1 MAVYLAENASMAV
14 RTLSANKLRTS
25 LTMLGII
32 IGNASV
38 IAMIAVGQGAQQF
51 IGRQFQFLG
60 TNILFVLPGIAPE
73 GPFSSSVPA
82 ESLVL
87 EDAKAMAREVP
98 AVAGVAPEKR
108 DRLRVTWADKDT
120 QVDITGTNS
129 EYPSVRNA
137 GVAKGR
143 FFSMLELQQHQRV
156 AVLGSET
163 AQTLFGD
170 YASRSRRHRYPV
182 GAKIRIRNYSFR
194 VIGVMA
200 EKGASM
206 GMNQDEAIFIP
217 ISVMASQLTGEDN
230 AYTSP
235 SLQSISVSAK
245 SSESMSAAQFQI
257 TNLLRLRHNVKGE
270 NDFTVRSQQELL
282 QTADSITGMLV
293 VLMAATSGIS
303 LLVGGI
309 GIMNIMLVSVSER
322 TQEIGLR
329 KALGATPKDI
339 QMQFTVEAVILAL
352 TGGSIGIAIAVAGT
366 VIFAAL
372 TPLEAI
378 VSPVAILLAVGVS
391 GAIGLGFGVIPA
403 RNAARLDPIIALRS

>member
-1 MAVYLAENASMAV
+1 MSVYLAENASMAV
-14 RTLSANKLRTS
+14 RTLSGNKLRSS
-25 LTMLGII
+25 LTMLGIV

-38 IAMIAVGQGAQQF
+38 IAMIAVGQGAQKF
-51 IGRQFQFLG
+51 IGNQFQSLG
-60 TNILFVLPGIAPE
+60 TNILFVLPGIAAE
-73 GPFSSSVPA
+73 GPLSSSVPA

-87 EDAKAMAREVP
+87 EDAEAMAREVP
-98 AVAGVAPEKR
+98 AIAGVAPEKS
-108 DRLRVTWADKDT
+108 DRLRVTWADQDT
-120 QVDITGTNS
+120 QVDVTGTTPQ
-129 EYPSVRNA
+129 YTSVRNA
-137 GVAKGR
+137 GVHRGR
-143 FFSMLELQQHQRV
+143 FFSTLELQQHQRV

-163 AQTLFGD
+163 ARTLFGD
-170 YASRSRRHRYPV
+170 RYPL
-182 GAKIRIRNYSFR
+182 GAKIRIRNHSFR

-200 EKGASM
+200 EKGSSM

-230 AYTSP
+230 ARTSP
-235 SLQSISVSAK
+235 TLQSISVSAK
-245 SSESMSAAQFQI
+245 SGASMSAAQFQI
-257 TNLLRLRHNVKGE
+257 NNLLRLRHNIRGE

-282 QTADSITGMLV
+282 QTADSVTGMLV
-293 VLMAATSGIS
+293 MLMAATSGIS

-329 KALGATPKDI
+329 KALGATHKDI
-339 QMQFTVEAVILAL
+339 QVQFTVEAVILAL
-352 TGGSIGIAIAVAGT
+352 TGGGIGIAIAVAGT
-366 VIFAAL
+366 VMVATL

-403 RNAARLDPIIALRS
+403 RNAARLDPITALRS

>member
-1 MAVYLAENASMAV
+1 MAVYLTENASMAV
-14 RTLSANKLRTS
+14 RTLSANKLRSS

-51 IGRQFQFLG
+51 IGKQFESLG
-60 TNILFVLPGIAPE
+60 TNILFILPGVAAE
-73 GPFSSSVPA
+73 GPLASSVPA
-82 ESLVL
+82 QTLVL
-87 EDAKAMAREVP
+87 EDAEAIAREVP
-98 AVAGVAPEKR
+98 AIAGVAPEKS
-108 DRLRVTWADKDT
+108 DRLRVTWADQDT
-120 QVDITGTNS
+120 QVDVTGTTP
-129 EYPSVRNA
+129 EYTSVRNA
-137 GVAKGR
+137 GVQRGR
-143 FFSMLELQQHQRV
+143 FFSALELQQHQRV

-163 AQTLFGD
+163 ARSLFGE
-170 YASRSRRHRYPV
+170 RHPI
-182 GAKIRIRNYSFR
+182 GAKIRLRNHSFQ

-200 EKGASM
+200 EKGSSM

-230 AYTSP
+230 ARTSP
-235 SLQSISVSAK
+235 TLQSISVSAK
-245 SSESMSAAQFQI
+245 SDASMSAAQFQI
-257 TNLLRLRHNVKGE
+257 NNLLRLRHDVKEE

-293 VLMAATSGIS
+293 VLMAATSSIS

-329 KALGATPKDI
+329 KALGATHKDI
-339 QMQFTVEAVILAL
+339 QVQFTVEAVILAL

-366 VIFAAL
+366 VLFAAL

-378 VSPVAILLAVGVS
+378 VSPVAIVIAVGVS

>member
-1 MAVYLAENASMAV
+1 MAVYLTENASMAV
-14 RTLSANKLRTS
+14 RTLSANKLRSS

-51 IGRQFQFLG
+51 IGKQFESLG
-60 TNILFVLPGIAPE
+60 TNILFILPGVAAE
-73 GPFSSSVPA
+73 GPLASSVPA
-82 ESLVL
+82 QTLVL
-87 EDAKAMAREVP
+87 EDAEAIAREVP
-98 AVAGVAPEKR
+98 TVAGVAPEKS
-108 DRLRVTWADKDT
+108 DRLRVTWADQDT
-120 QVDITGTNS
+120 QVDVTGTTP
-129 EYPSVRNA
+129 EYTSVRNA
-137 GVAKGR
+137 GVQRGR
-143 FFSMLELQQHQRV
+143 FFSALELQQHQRV

-163 AQTLFGD
+163 ARSLFGE
-170 YASRSRRHRYPV
+170 RHPL
-182 GAKIRIRNYSFR
+182 GAKIRLRNHSFR

-200 EKGASM
+200 EKGSSM

-230 AYTSP
+230 ARTSP
-235 SLQSISVSAK
+235 TLQSISVSAK
-245 SSESMSAAQFQI
+245 SDASMSAAQFQI
-257 TNLLRLRHNVKGE
+257 NNLLRLRHDVKEE

-293 VLMAATSGIS
+293 VLMAATSSIS

-329 KALGATPKDI
+329 KALGATHKDI
-339 QMQFTVEAVILAL
+339 QVQFTVEAVILAL

-366 VIFAAL
+366 VLFAAL

-378 VSPVAILLAVGVS
+378 VSPVAIVIAVGVS

>member
-1 MAVYLAENASMAV
+1 
-14 RTLSANKLRTS
+14 
-25 LTMLGII
+25 MLGII

-51 IGRQFQFLG
+51 IGKQFESLG
-60 TNILFVLPGIAPE
+60 TNILFILPGVAAE
-73 GPFSSSVPA
+73 GPLASSVPA
-82 ESLVL
+82 QTLVL
-87 EDAKAMAREVP
+87 EDAEAIASEVP
-98 AVAGVAPEKR
+98 AIAGVAPEKS
-108 DRLRVTWADKDT
+108 DRLRVTWADQDT
-120 QVDITGTNS
+120 QVDVTGTTP
-129 EYPSVRNA
+129 EYTSVRNA
-137 GVAKGR
+137 GVQRGR
-143 FFSMLELQQHQRV
+143 FFSALELQQHQRV

-163 AQTLFGD
+163 ARSLFGE
-170 YASRSRRHRYPV
+170 RHPL
-182 GAKIRIRNYSFR
+182 GAKIRLRNHSFR

-200 EKGASM
+200 EKGSSM

-230 AYTSP
+230 ARTSP
-235 SLQSISVSAK
+235 TLQSISVSAK
-245 SSESMSAAQFQI
+245 SDASMSAAQFQI
-257 TNLLRLRHNVKGE
+257 NNLLRLRHDVKEE

-293 VLMAATSGIS
+293 VLMAATSSIS

-329 KALGATPKDI
+329 KALGATHKDI
-339 QMQFTVEAVILAL
+339 QVQFTVEAVILAL

-378 VSPVAILLAVGVS
+378 VSPVAIVIAVGVS

>member
-1 MAVYLAENASMAV
+1 MAVYLTENASMAV
-14 RTLSANKLRTS
+14 RTLSANKLRSS

-51 IGRQFQFLG
+51 IGKQFESLG
-60 TNILFVLPGIAPE
+60 TNILFILPGVAAE
-73 GPFSSSVPA
+73 GPLASSVPA
-82 ESLVL
+82 QTLVL
-87 EDAKAMAREVP
+87 EDAEAIASEVP
-98 AVAGVAPEKR
+98 AIAGVAPEKS
-108 DRLRVTWADKDT
+108 DRLRVTWADQDT
-120 QVDITGTNS
+120 QVDVTGTTP
-129 EYPSVRNA
+129 EYTSVRNA
-137 GVAKGR
+137 GVQRGR
-143 FFSMLELQQHQRV
+143 FFSALELQQHQRV

-163 AQTLFGD
+163 ARSLFGE
-170 YASRSRRHRYPV
+170 RHPL
-182 GAKIRIRNYSFR
+182 GAKIRLRNHSFR

-200 EKGASM
+200 EKGSSM

-230 AYTSP
+230 ARTSP
-235 SLQSISVSAK
+235 TLQSISVSAK
-245 SSESMSAAQFQI
+245 SDASMSAAQFQI
-257 TNLLRLRHNVKGE
+257 NNLLRLRHDVKEE

-293 VLMAATSGIS
+293 VLMAATSSIS

-329 KALGATPKDI
+329 KALGATHKDI
-339 QMQFTVEAVILAL
+339 QVQFTVEAVILAL

-366 VIFAAL
+366 VLFAAL

-378 VSPVAILLAVGVS
+378 VSPVAIVIAVGVS

>member
-1 MAVYLAENASMAV
+1 MAVYLTENASMAV
-14 RTLSANKLRTS
+14 RTLSANKMRS
-25 LTMLGII
+25 GLTMLGII

-51 IGRQFQFLG
+51 IGGQFQSLG

-73 GPFSSSVPA
+73 GPLASSIPA

-87 EDAKAMAREVP
+87 DDAEAMAREVP
-98 AVAGVAPEKR
+98 AVAGVAPEKS
-108 DRLRVTWADKDT
+108 DRLRVTWADQDT
-120 QVDITGTNS
+120 QVDVTGTNS
-129 EYPSVRNA
+129 QYPDVRNA
-137 GVAKGR
+137 KIAKGR

-163 AQTLFGD
+163 ARTLFGD
-170 YASRSRRHRYPV
+170 RYPV
-182 GAKIRIRNYSFR
+182 GAKIRIRNHSFR

-217 ISVMASQLTGEDN
+217 ISVMASQLSGEDN

-245 SSESMSAAQFQI
+245 SAENMSAAQFQI
-257 TNLLRLRHNVKGE
+257 NNLLRLRHNVKKE

-293 VLMAATSGIS
+293 ILMAGTSGIS

-329 KALGATPKDI
+329 KALGATHKDI
-339 QMQFTVEAVILAL
+339 QVQFTVEAVILAV
-352 TGGSIGIAIAVAGT
+352 TGGIIGIVIAVAGT

-372 TPLEAI
+372 TPLDAI

>member
-1 MAVYLAENASMAV
+1 MAVYLTENASMAV
-14 RTLSANKLRTS
+14 RTLSANKLRSS

-51 IGRQFQFLG
+51 IGKQFESLG
-60 TNILFVLPGIAPE
+60 TNILFVLPGVAAE
-73 GPFSSSVPA
+73 GPLASSVPA
-82 ESLVL
+82 QTLVL
-87 EDAKAMAREVP
+87 ADAEAIASEVP
-98 AVAGVAPEKR
+98 AIAGVAPEKS
-108 DRLRVTWADKDT
+108 DRLRVTWADQDT
-120 QVDITGTNS
+120 QVDVTGTTP
-129 EYPSVRNA
+129 EYTRVRNA
-137 GVAKGR
+137 GVQQGR
-143 FFSMLELQQHQRV
+143 FFSALELQQHQRV

-163 AQTLFGD
+163 ARTLFGE
-170 YASRSRRHRYPV
+170 RHPV
-182 GAKIRIRNYSFR
+182 GAKIRIRNHSFK

-200 EKGASM
+200 EKGSSM

-230 AYTSP
+230 VRTSP
-235 SLQSISVSAK
+235 TLQSISVSAK
-245 SSESMSAAQFQI
+245 SDGSMSAAQFQI
-257 TNLLRLRHNVKGE
+257 TNLLRLRHEVKGE

-293 VLMAATSGIS
+293 VLMAATSSIS

-329 KALGATPKDI
+329 KALGATHQDI
-339 QMQFTVEAVILAL
+339 QVQFTVEAVILAL

-366 VIFAAL
+366 VLFAAL

-378 VSPVAILLAVGVS
+378 VSPVAVVIAVGVS

-403 RNAARLDPIIALRS
+403 RNAARLDPIIALRG

>member
-14 RTLSANKLRTS
+14 RTLSANKLRSS

-51 IGRQFQFLG
+51 IGKQFQSLG
-60 TNILFVLPGIAPE
+60 TNILFVLPGIAAE
-73 GPFSSSVPA
+73 GPLASSVPA

-87 EDAKAMAREVP
+87 DDAEAMAREVP
-98 AVAGVAPEKR
+98 AVAGVAPEKS
-108 DRLRVTWADKDT
+108 DRLRVTWADQDT
-120 QVDITGTNS
+120 QVDVTGTNS

-163 AQTLFGD
+163 ARTLFGD
-170 YASRSRRHRYPV
+170 RYPV

-194 VIGVMA
+194 VVGVMA

-245 SSESMSAAQFQI
+245 SSASMSAAQFQI
-257 TNLLRLRHNVKGE
+257 TNLLRLRHNIKGE

-282 QTADSITGMLV
+282 QTADSVTGMLV

-329 KALGATPKDI
+329 KALGATHKDI

-391 GAIGLGFGVIPA
+391 GAIGLGFGVVPA

>member
-1 MAVYLAENASMAV
+1 MAVYLTENASMAV
-14 RTLSANKLRTS
+14 RTLSANKLRSS

-51 IGRQFQFLG
+51 IGKQFESLG
-60 TNILFVLPGIAPE
+60 TNILFILPGVAAE
-73 GPFSSSVPA
+73 GPLASSVPA
-82 ESLVL
+82 QTLVL
-87 EDAKAMAREVP
+87 EDAEAIASEVP
-98 AVAGVAPEKR
+98 AIAGVAPEKS
-108 DRLRVTWADKDT
+108 DRLRVTWADQDT
-120 QVDITGTNS
+120 QVDVTGTTP
-129 EYPSVRNA
+129 EYTSVRNA
-137 GVAKGR
+137 GVQRGR
-143 FFSMLELQQHQRV
+143 FFSALELQQHQRV

-163 AQTLFGD
+163 ARSLFGE
-170 YASRSRRHRYPV
+170 RHPL
-182 GAKIRIRNYSFR
+182 GAKIRLRNHSFR

-200 EKGASM
+200 EKGSSM

-230 AYTSP
+230 ARTSP
-235 SLQSISVSAK
+235 TLQSISVSAK
-245 SSESMSAAQFQI
+245 SDASMSAAQFQI
-257 TNLLRLRHNVKGE
+257 NNLLRLRHDVKEE

-293 VLMAATSGIS
+293 VLMAATSSIS

-329 KALGATPKDI
+329 KALGATHKDI
-339 QMQFTVEAVILAL
+339 QVQFTVEAVILAL

-378 VSPVAILLAVGVS
+378 VSPVAIVIAVGVS

>member
-1 MAVYLAENASMAV
+1 
-14 RTLSANKLRTS
+14 
-25 LTMLGII
+25 
-32 IGNASV
+32 
-38 IAMIAVGQGAQQF
+38 
-51 IGRQFQFLG
+51 
-60 TNILFVLPGIAPE
+60 
-73 GPFSSSVPA
+73 
-82 ESLVL
+82 
-87 EDAKAMAREVP
+87 MAREVP
-98 AVAGVAPEKR
+98 AVAGVAPEKT
-108 DRLRVTWADKDT
+108 DRLRVTWSDKDT
-120 QVDITGTNS
+120 QVDVTGTNS
-129 EYPSVRNA
+129 EYPTVRNA

-143 FFSMLELQQHQRV
+143 FFSALELEQHQRV

-163 AQTLFGD
+163 ARTLFGD
-170 YASRSRRHRYPV
+170 RHPL

-194 VIGVMA
+194 VIGVMK
-200 EKGASM
+200 EKGSSM

-217 ISVMASQLTGEDN
+217 ISVMASQLTGDDN

-245 SSESMSAAQFQI
+245 SSENMSAAQFQI
-257 TNLLRLRHNVKGE
+257 TNLLRLRHNIKGE

-329 KALGATPKDI
+329 KALGATHKDI
-339 QMQFTVEAVILAL
+339 QVQFTVEAVILAL

-366 VIFAAL
+366 VVFAAL

-403 RNAARLDPIIALRS
+403 RNAARLDPIIALKS

>member
-1 MAVYLAENASMAV
+1 MAVYLTENASMAV
-14 RTLSANKLRTS
+14 RTLSANKLRSS

-51 IGRQFQFLG
+51 IGKQFESLG
-60 TNILFVLPGIAPE
+60 TNILFILPGVAAE
-73 GPFSSSVPA
+73 GPLASSVPA
-82 ESLVL
+82 QTLVL
-87 EDAKAMAREVP
+87 EDAEAIAREVP
-98 AVAGVAPEKR
+98 AIAGVAPEKS
-108 DRLRVTWADKDT
+108 DRLRVTWADQDT
-120 QVDITGTNS
+120 QVDVTGTTP
-129 EYPSVRNA
+129 EYTSVRNA
-137 GVAKGR
+137 GVQRGR
-143 FFSMLELQQHQRV
+143 FFSALELQQHQRV

-163 AQTLFGD
+163 ARSLFGE
-170 YASRSRRHRYPV
+170 RHPL
-182 GAKIRIRNYSFR
+182 GAKIRLRNHSFR

-200 EKGASM
+200 EKGSSM

-217 ISVMASQLTGEDN
+217 ISVMASQLTGEEN
-230 AYTSP
+230 ARTSP
-235 SLQSISVSAK
+235 TLQSISVSAK
-245 SSESMSAAQFQI
+245 SDASMSAAQFQI
-257 TNLLRLRHNVKGE
+257 NNLLRLRHDVKEE

-293 VLMAATSGIS
+293 VLMAATSSIS

-329 KALGATPKDI
+329 KALGATHKDI
-339 QMQFTVEAVILAL
+339 QVQFTVEAVILAL

-378 VSPVAILLAVGVS
+378 VSPVAIVIAVGVS

>member
-1 MAVYLAENASMAV
+1 MAVYLTENASMAV
-14 RTLSANKLRTS
+14 RTLSANKLRSS

-51 IGRQFQFLG
+51 IGKQFQSLG
-60 TNILFVLPGIAPE
+60 TNILFILPGVAAE
-73 GPFSSSVPA
+73 GPLSSSVPA
-82 ESLVL
+82 QTLVL
-87 EDAKAMAREVP
+87 EDAEAIAREVP
-98 AVAGVAPEKR
+98 AIAGVAPEKS
-108 DRLRVTWADKDT
+108 DRLRVTWADQDT
-120 QVDITGTNS
+120 QVDVTGTTP
-129 EYPSVRNA
+129 EYTSVRNA
-137 GVAKGR
+137 GVQRGR
-143 FFSMLELQQHQRV
+143 FFSALELQQHQRV

-163 AQTLFGD
+163 ARTLFGE
-170 YASRSRRHRYPV
+170 RHPL
-182 GAKIRIRNYSFR
+182 GAKIRLRNHSFQ

-200 EKGASM
+200 EKGSSM

-230 AYTSP
+230 ARTSP
-235 SLQSISVSAK
+235 TLQSISVSAK
-245 SSESMSAAQFQI
+245 SGTSMSAAQFQI
-257 TNLLRLRHNVKGE
+257 TNLLRLRHDTKAE

-293 VLMAATSGIS
+293 VLMAATSSIS

-329 KALGATPKDI
+329 KALGATHRDI
-339 QMQFTVEAVILAL
+339 QVQFTVEAVILAL

-372 TPLEAI
+372 TPLEAM
-378 VSPVAILLAVGVS
+378 VSPVAIIIAVGVS
-391 GAIGLGFGVIPA
+391 GAIGLGFGVVPA

>member
-1 MAVYLAENASMAV
+1 MAVYLTENASMAV
-14 RTLSANKLRTS
+14 RTLSANKLRSS

-51 IGRQFQFLG
+51 IGKQFESLG
-60 TNILFVLPGIAPE
+60 TNILFILPGVAAE
-73 GPFSSSVPA
+73 GPLASSVPA
-82 ESLVL
+82 QTLVL
-87 EDAKAMAREVP
+87 EDAEAIAREVP
-98 AVAGVAPEKR
+98 AIAGVAPEKS
-108 DRLRVTWADKDT
+108 DRLRVTWADQDT
-120 QVDITGTNS
+120 QVDVTGTTP
-129 EYPSVRNA
+129 EYTSVRNA
-137 GVAKGR
+137 GVQRGR
-143 FFSMLELQQHQRV
+143 FFSALELQQHQRV

-163 AQTLFGD
+163 ARSLFGE
-170 YASRSRRHRYPV
+170 RHPL
-182 GAKIRIRNYSFR
+182 GAKIRLRNHSFR

-200 EKGASM
+200 EKGSSM

-230 AYTSP
+230 ARTSP
-235 SLQSISVSAK
+235 TLQSISVSAK
-245 SSESMSAAQFQI
+245 SDASMSAAQFQI
-257 TNLLRLRHNVKGE
+257 NNLLRLRHDVKEE

-293 VLMAATSGIS
+293 VLMAATSSIS

-329 KALGATPKDI
+329 KALGATHKDI
-339 QMQFTVEAVILAL
+339 QVQFTVEAVILAL

-378 VSPVAILLAVGVS
+378 VSPVAIVIAVGVS

>member
-1 MAVYLAENASMAV
+1 MAVYLTENASMAV
-14 RTLSANKLRTS
+14 RTLSANKLRSS

-51 IGRQFQFLG
+51 IGKQFESLG
-60 TNILFVLPGIAPE
+60 TNILFILPGVAAE
-73 GPFSSSVPA
+73 GPLASSVPA
-82 ESLVL
+82 QTLVL
-87 EDAKAMAREVP
+87 ADAEAIAKEVP
-98 AVAGVAPEKR
+98 AIAGVAPEKS
-108 DRLRVTWADKDT
+108 DRLRVTWADQDT
-120 QVDITGTNS
+120 QVDVTGTTP
-129 EYPSVRNA
+129 EYTRVRNA
-137 GVAKGR
+137 GVQRGR
-143 FFSMLELQQHQRV
+143 FFSALELQQHQRV

-163 AQTLFGD
+163 ARSLFG
-170 YASRSRRHRYPV
+170 ARHPV
-182 GAKIRIRNYSFR
+182 GAKIRLRNHSFR

-200 EKGASM
+200 EKGSSM

-217 ISVMASQLTGEDN
+217 ITVMASQLTGEDN
-230 AYTSP
+230 ARTSP
-235 SLQSISVSAK
+235 TLQSISVSAK
-245 SSESMSAAQFQI
+245 SDASMSAAQFQI
-257 TNLLRLRHNVKGE
+257 TNLLRLRHEVKGE

-293 VLMAATSGIS
+293 VLMAATSSIS

-329 KALGATPKDI
+329 KALGATHKDI
-339 QMQFTVEAVILAL
+339 QVQFTVEAVILAL
-352 TGGSIGIAIAVAGT
+352 TGGGIGIAIAVAGT
-366 VIFAAL
+366 VLFAAL

-378 VSPVAILLAVGVS
+378 VSPIAIVIAVGVS

-403 RNAARLDPIIALRS
+403 RNAARLDPIIALRG

>member
-1 MAVYLAENASMAV
+1 MAVYLTENASMAV
-14 RTLSANKLRTS
+14 RTLSANKLRSS

-51 IGRQFQFLG
+51 IGKQFESLG
-60 TNILFVLPGIAPE
+60 TNILFILPGVAAE
-73 GPFSSSVPA
+73 GPLASSVPA
-82 ESLVL
+82 QTLVL
-87 EDAKAMAREVP
+87 EDAEAIAREVP
-98 AVAGVAPEKR
+98 AIAGVAPEKS
-108 DRLRVTWADKDT
+108 DRLRVTWADQDT
-120 QVDITGTNS
+120 QVDVTGTTP
-129 EYPSVRNA
+129 EYTSVRNA
-137 GVAKGR
+137 GVQRGR
-143 FFSMLELQQHQRV
+143 FFSALELQQHQRV

-163 AQTLFGD
+163 ARSLFGE
-170 YASRSRRHRYPV
+170 RHPI
-182 GAKIRIRNYSFR
+182 GAKIRLRNHSFR

-200 EKGASM
+200 EKGSSM

-230 AYTSP
+230 ARTSP
-235 SLQSISVSAK
+235 TLQSISVSAK
-245 SSESMSAAQFQI
+245 SDASMSAAQFQI
-257 TNLLRLRHNVKGE
+257 NNLLRLRHDVKEE

-293 VLMAATSGIS
+293 VLMAATSSIS

-329 KALGATPKDI
+329 KALGATHKDI
-339 QMQFTVEAVILAL
+339 QVQFTVEAVILAL

-366 VIFAAL
+366 VLFAAL

-378 VSPVAILLAVGVS
+378 VSPVAIVIAVGVS